1 MKSISATLIALL
13 FMTLNVKAQSASQLY
28 KFTDLKKSEAVLKAL
43 ASELKL
49 SESDFDKVKLL
60 IQGSAQSQMEQFKS
74 ELAKDPD
81 HVANIVRRQT
91 THIEGN
97 LRNIIG
103 EDKFKQYEILKPAI
117 EKKAQELSAR

>member
-13 FMTLNVKAQSASQLY
+13 FMTLSMNAQSASQLY

-43 ASELKL
+43 SSELKL

-103 EDKFKQYEILKPAI
+103 EDKFKQYESLKPAI
-117 EKKAQELSAR
+117 EKKALELSAR

>member
-1 MKSISATLIALL
+1 MKSISATLIAMLIVVL
-13 FMTLNVKAQSASQLY
+13 SANAQSASTLY
-28 KFTDLKKSEAVLKAL
+28 KFTDLKKSEAVLKVL
-43 ASELKL
+43 SSELKL

-60 IQGSAQSQMEQFKS
+60 IQGSATSQMEQYKS
-74 ELAKDPD
+74 DLSKDPD

-91 THIEGN
+91 VHIEGN

-103 EDKFKQYEILKPAI
+103 EDKFKQYETLKASI

>member
-13 FMTLNVKAQSASQLY
+13 FMTLSMNAQSASQLY
-28 KFTDLKKSEAVLKAL
+28 KFTDLKKSETVLKAL
-43 ASELKL
+43 SSELKL

-103 EDKFKQYEILKPAI
+103 EDKFKQYESLKPAI